1 MVKDLTYGEE
11 VLRKIL
17 HMFTGIV
24 SIGIGLWIEQA
35 YGMAAVKGILLVA
48 LLFSLAID
56 YARNE
61 LGLNIYILPFLQRKR
76 EVGHLHAITHALMGA
91 LIALQFFNREV
102 VIAALAMFF
111 FGDAAAALIGKRF
124 GTVKLVGKKSL
135 QGSAAMFVVSALVGW
150 LIVPMPIAFAMAAAA
165 TFSEALVN
173 IIDDSLVI
181 IVFAG
186 FVGDV
191 LLSVL

>member
-17 HMFTGIV
+17 HVFMGIV
-24 SIGIGLWIEQA
+24 SIGIGLWVEKT
-35 YGMAAVKGILLVA
+35 YGMDAVKGILLVA

-61 LGLNIYILPFLQRKR
+61 LRLNIYILPFLQRKR
-76 EVGHLHAITHALMGA
+76 EIGHLHAITHALMGA
-91 LIALQFFNREV
+91 LIALQFFDRDV

-111 FGDAAAALIGKRF
+111 FGDAAAALVGKKF
-124 GTVKLVGKKSL
+124 GSWKLVGRKSL
-135 QGSAAMFVVSALVGW
+135 QGSVAMFVVSFVVGW
-150 LIVPMPIAFAMAAAA
+150 LVVPVPVAFAMATAA
-165 TFSEALVN
+165 TSSEALVN
-173 IIDDSLVI
+173 VIDDSLVI